1 MAQFVS
7 GEARRL
13 ISFLAVCARATCCM
27 QHLSR
32 QRSLPPQSIFVPLQL
47 ELQLHL
53 RHSLQVRHLPHL
65 IPKQRG
71 PFWGQCSMYKH
82 AYVCVYVHMYICTAR
97 MSVCI
102 TPTSATIISW
112 TLLCIF
118 LLLFGFV
125 LFCGGTK
132 ILLYA
137 FGALAICFKQICL
150 NISRIFRQNVQLS
163 SCVYTPHMHTHTYIC
178 IHSCCLGPR

>member
-7 GEARRL
+7 VEARRL

-82 AYVCVYVHMYICTAR
+82 AYVCVYVH
-97 MSVCI
+97 
-102 TPTSATIISW
+102 
-112 TLLCIF
+112 
-118 LLLFGFV
+118 
-125 LFCGGTK
+125 
-132 ILLYA
+132 
-137 FGALAICFKQICL
+137 
-150 NISRIFRQNVQLS
+150 
-163 SCVYTPHMHTHTYIC
+163 TYIC
-178 IHSCCLGPR
+178 MYSAYVRMYYTHECYNNFLNTFVYFSFAFRVCFILWRYQNFTLRIWRARHLF